1 LGTKADSGNHF
12 GLDDWGERGRP
23 ACGFGR
29 RARTIVG
36 QISLLDGF
44 SAGRR
49 KRRPGRS
56 RSPFPNAALERLFSW
71 IHFGLDERGKG
82 RLNNVGSDALFMS
95 VQPFHGKT
103 FVAFMDIEGFKSM
116 MGDGKRA
123 PLALD
128 AFYSAGYTVLKE
140 HRGDAILVD
149 GFFMSDCGVLFVRG
163 ENEASSIRLESIC
176 RIIQQIH
183 QRTFKKTFQLTTSIS
198 WGDFSY
204 DERIEFPGIE
214 KNPIYGSAYVAAFVD
229 SKAHPK
235 LYSSECRLKRDEL
248 LPPDIIDWC
257 ISKQG
262 AVAERMRETPR
273 HFYYDWMRE

>member
-1 LGTKADSGNHF
+1 MGKAVEGHRSPKPGGNEERP
-12 GLDDWGERGRP
+12 GEREASWSAP
-23 ACGFGR
+23 ALWRFGTQ
-29 RARTIVG
+29 RTMLG
-36 QISLLDGF
+36 DDGNQIGPHTAIRTLHS
-44 SAGRR
+44 
-49 KRRPGRS
+49 
-56 RSPFPNAALERLFSW
+56 ALERLFSW